1 MDLAKGLIY
10 RHSECNRLNS
20 NNLEFNNSNTV
31 YLHLIL
37 KAVYLSTQ
45 SILNLKYHSTG
56 TLMVILK
63 I

>member
-20 NNLEFNNSNTV
+20 KNLEFNNTI